1 MFARI
6 WLTYICPVVL
16 IPIKGTDMN
25 QMQVKNEAANIQSVK
40 LDYPIRI
47 HTANGEKLLESLP
60 VRRLTVGDLRAVA
73 GLKTDAEQELAMMT
87 RITGLVP
94 EDLDLLDLADYQKL
108 QLFFCNSAGG
118 TGGTE

>member
-6 WLTYICPVVL
+6 WLTYICLVVL

-73 GLKTDAEQELAMMT
+73 GLKTDAEQELAMMA

-108 QLFFCNSAGG
+108 QLFFRNSAGG

>member
-1 MFARI
+1 
-6 WLTYICPVVL
+6 
-16 IPIKGTDMN
+16 MN
-25 QMQVKNEAANIQSVK
+25 QMQVKKEAANIQSVK

-94 EDLDLLDLADYQKL
+94 GKNCQSRQFLKILPERYANAQIFQKLRHRNFGGLPPNLSRRRERLIYQK
-108 QLFFCNSAGG
+108 
-118 TGGTE
+118 

>member
-1 MFARI
+1 
-6 WLTYICPVVL
+6 
-16 IPIKGTDMN
+16 MN

-47 HTANGEKLLESLP
+47 HSANCEKLLESLP

-73 GLKTDAEQELAMMT
+73 GLKTDAEQELAMMA

-108 QLFFCNSAGG
+108 QLFFRNSAGG

>member
-1 MFARI
+1 
-6 WLTYICPVVL
+6 
-16 IPIKGTDMN
+16 MN

-73 GLKTDAEQELAMMT
+73 GLKTDAEQELTMMA

-108 QLFFCNSAGG
+108 QLFFRNSAGG

>member
-1 MFARI
+1 
-6 WLTYICPVVL
+6 
-16 IPIKGTDMN
+16 MN
-25 QMQVKNEAANIQSVK
+25 QNTGKNEVADIQTIK
-40 LDYPIRI
+40 LDYPIRVQ
-47 HTANGEKLLESLP
+47 TENGEKLLETLP

-73 GLKTDAEQELAMMT
+73 GLKTDAEQELAMMA

-108 QLFFCNSAGG
+108 QLFFRNSAGG